1 MALPAFLTASAWKVV
16 TRPVLYLG
24 GALLAAGALAMTIGP
39 TCPLTTGCPS
49 AAMTSYRLALQ
60 SESDPACYYGSA
72 WNDGD
77 VVLAHDGSDGR
88 TITLTNR
95 YDFEDGCTWE
105 ATELLTPNGGSG
117 YAYSYS
123 ERVVGCRVGATPAI
137 ACARSG
143 SVSTT
148 PAD

>member
-1 MALPAFLTASAWKVV
+1 MTLPSLLASSAWRVV
-16 TRPVLYLG
+16 TRPVMLIG
-24 GALLAAGALAMTIGP
+24 GALLAGGVLLSTALGPSLPMSPGAGA
-39 TCPLTTGCPS
+39 S
-49 AAMTSYRLALQ
+49 SYRLALH

-88 TITLTNR
+88 TVTLTSR

-105 ATELLTPNGGSG
+105 ATEVLTPSG
-117 YAYSYS
+117 AGYVYEYS
-123 ERVVGCRVGATPAI
+123 EHVVGCRAGATPAV

-143 SVSTT
+143 RVTLS
-148 PAD
+148 PND

>member
-16 TRPVLYLG
+16 TRPVLVLG
-24 GALLAAGALAMTIGP
+24 GALLAGGALAMAIGP
-39 TCPLTTGCPS
+39 MCPLSPSCPPTTG
-49 AAMTSYRLALQ
+49 SYRLALQ

-77 VVLAHDGSDGR
+77 VVLAHDNSDGR

-105 ATELLTPNGGSG
+105 ATEVLTPGGAG
-117 YAYSYS
+117 YSYVYT
-123 ERVVGCRVGATPAI
+123 ERVVGCRIGATPAI
-137 ACARSG
+137 ACARTG
-143 SVSTT
+143 SVTAT
-148 PAD
+148 PVD

>member
-24 GALLAAGALAMTIGP
+24 GALLAGGALAMTIGP
-39 TCPLTTGCPS
+39 TCPLASHCPPATLS
-49 AAMTSYRLALQ
+49 AYRLALQ

-77 VVLAHDGSDGR
+77 VVLTHDGSDGR

-105 ATELLTPNGGSG
+105 ATEVLTPAGSG
-117 YAYSYS
+117 YAYAYS
-123 ERVVGCRVGATPAI
+123 ERVVGCRMGASPAI

-148 PAD
+148 PVE

>member
-24 GALLAAGALAMTIGP
+24 GALLAGGALAMAIGP
-39 TCPLTTGCPS
+39 TSPLTVACP
-49 AAMTSYRLALQ
+49 AASTSFRLALQ

-77 VVLAHDGSDGR
+77 VVLAHDASDGR

-105 ATELLTPNGGSG
+105 ATEVLTPSGSG
-117 YAYSYS
+117 YAYAYS
-123 ERVVGCRVGATPAI
+123 ERVVGCRIGATPAI
-137 ACARSG
+137 ACARTG
-143 SVSTT
+143 TVSAT
-148 PAD
+148 PVD